1 MGTWSEELSS
11 RCRAAMVKER
21 KVKEQRKRRR
31 GGEQE
36 EEGGVVDEGFSEGD
50 GLLAFPGGESDDE
63 GENETEGF
71 KVRARALSRLL
82 ARRERTR
89 PWMRWL

>member
-1 MGTWSEELSS
+1 M
-11 RCRAAMVKER
+11 
-21 KVKEQRKRRR
+21 KEQRKRRR

-71 KVRARALSRLL
+71 KVRAHALSRLR

-89 PWMRWL
+89 PWMLWL